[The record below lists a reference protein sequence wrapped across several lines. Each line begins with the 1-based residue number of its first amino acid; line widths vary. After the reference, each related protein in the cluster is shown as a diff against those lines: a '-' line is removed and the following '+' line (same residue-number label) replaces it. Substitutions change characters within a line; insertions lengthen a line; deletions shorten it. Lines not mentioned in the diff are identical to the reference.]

1 VVQPGP
7 ESGQN
12 SPLAFAQTTFV
23 GGSKNGQTTEHNKEV
38 FYQCKTGT
46 MLDSPWEV
54 YVYNPEF
61 NVFDYIGKVLAPL
74 ATFED
79 TKNTALFIEQ

>member
-1 VVQPGP
+1 
-7 ESGQN
+7 
-12 SPLAFAQTTFV
+12 
-23 GGSKNGQTTEHNKEV
+23 
-38 FYQCKTGT
+38 